1 VSSSPPHA
9 AGGTQVRVGAL
20 DVAPVLYDFINDEV
34 LPGTS
39 ITRDTFWYGLEDALE
54 RFTDWNHALLARRDE
69 LQRRIDD
76 GWRSDRAALMDPGRH
91 EQWLRSI
98 GYLVP
103 KPADMRIATLNTDVE
118 ISQVAGPQLVV
129 PVSNARYAVNAANA
143 RWGSLYDAL
152 YGTDALAPLP
162 PARRRSGTSDRR

>member
-1 VSSSPPHA
+1 MSNSPPHA
-9 AGGTQVRVGAL
+9 ASGTQARVGAL

-39 ITRDTFWYGLEDALE
+39 ITRDRFWYGLEDTLE

-76 GWRSDRAALMDPGRH
+76 GWRSDRAVLMDPGRH

-118 ISQVAGPQLVV
+118 IAQVAGPQLVV
-129 PVSNARYAVNAANA
+129 PVSNARYAVNAAN
-143 RWGSLYDAL
+143 G
-152 YGTDALAPLP
+152 
-162 PARRRSGTSDRR
+162 